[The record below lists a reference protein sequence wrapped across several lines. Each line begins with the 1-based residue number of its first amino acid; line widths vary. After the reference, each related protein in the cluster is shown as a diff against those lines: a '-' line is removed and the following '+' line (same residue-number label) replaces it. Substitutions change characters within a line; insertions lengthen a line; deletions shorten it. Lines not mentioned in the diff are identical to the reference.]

1 MTKKTSRS
9 QDIKLKLNKLSL
21 YFLSPNH
28 QINTMTNSPTPTLKY
43 LLCADYGDF
52 TIPSIMNDSLYYSL
66 GFETKADI
74 HIRPGGP
81 VTLQNGSIMK
91 GFKWRYTISVDMWA
105 YSFGNN
111 KTHFSP
117 AKPSFMGVLRVKVGS
132 DHDLG
137 TNLAING
144 ILGVPYG
151 WGTINDKPCF
161 LEDGVLNWT
170 KTRDEHKAKGK
181 RQNFG
186 VDTTTTMD
194 GDAWQMKT
202 PNKFGHTLRSG
213 RVLEQSTEDT
223 QDFAM
228 SQSKISIDHANSV
241 KSMITVAAQHAQN
254 IIEKAGSAYKC
265 LTNLPHERCIAIAN
279 KEINKHLKKQ
289 RPVTLDKTVSM
300 NYPKKPLYTPPTRES
315 VGDSSDLETKVK
327 EQDYE
332 IKSLLKSILQKDEYI
347 RLLKGNAEMQQ
358 KILQGQSEL
367 IQLYTLKN
375 D

>member
-1 MTKKTSRS
+1 
-9 QDIKLKLNKLSL
+9 
-21 YFLSPNH
+21 
-28 QINTMTNSPTPTLKY
+28 MTNAPTPTLKY

-52 TIPSIMNDSLYYSL
+52 TIPSILNDSLYYSL
-66 GFETKADI
+66 GNETKADI
-74 HIRPGGP
+74 HIVPGGP
-81 VTLQNGSIMK
+81 VELQNGSIMN
-91 GFKWRYTISVDMWA
+91 GFKWRYTITVDMWA
-105 YSFGNN
+105 HRRLLNN
-111 KTHFSP
+111 MSHFSP
-117 AKPSFMGVLRVKVGS
+117 VKPSWTVNFRIKVSS

-151 WGTINDKPCF
+151 WGTIDGEHCF

-186 VDTTTTMD
+186 VDTKTTMD

-202 PNKFGHTLRSG
+202 PSKSGRTLRSG
-213 RVLEQSTEDT
+213 RVLDQNVGDT
-223 QDFAM
+223 QDFAL

-241 KSMITVAAQHAQN
+241 KSMITTAAQHAQN
-254 IIEKAGSAYKC
+254 IIEKATSTYKC
-265 LTNLPHERCIAIAN
+265 LTNLPHERCVALAN
-279 KEINKHLKKQ
+279 KEINKHLAKQ
-289 RPVTLDKTVSM
+289 RSVTFNKTVSM
-300 NYPKKPLYTPPTRES
+300 NYPQKPLYTPPTRES

-332 IKSLLKSILQKDEYI
+332 IKSLLKSMLLKDEYI

-358 KILQGQSEL
+358 KILKGQSEL
-367 IQLYTLKN
+367 LQLYTLKN